1 VARLNLSSNTD
12 KAKLLRALAFEIHR
26 KQAPDDVMRD
36 YLDDQMRNGNRREF
50 RAAQDALIAG
60 GFAASL
66 RALDIIS
73 DDGAVILNCVVS
85 GGDHRLQS
93 STLTAL
99 AAYLEGQH

>member
-1 VARLNLSSNTD
+1 VARLNLSSNAD

-36 YLDDQMRNGNRREF
+36 YLDNQMRSGNRREF
-50 RAAQDALIAG
+50 RAAQDALNDA

-73 DDGAVILNCVVS
+73 EDAAVILNCVVLD
-85 GGDHRLQS
+85 GDHRLQS

-99 AAYLEGQH
+99 AAFLDGQH